1 MTEPRIH
8 ALARSGSRLRLLGAG
23 ARVGVACAL
32 VMVLGLPHHALAQD
46 PGGRQFPL
54 YVSVEGEY
62 IKTTIALRL
71 PYQAYGQPARALASR
86 TLDEDE
92 RLFLGFVEAVR
103 ANDLKALVKVFG
115 VPERSPEAAKADS
128 VTTPPRTPE
137 QTLAI
142 YRQSFGG
149 FEDVRVEGRVPLDD
163 GSLFVWSANTAK
175 GRMVRGSVVKSFGG
189 RRQTADVTMEQPI
202 ETLIVNSLNRLAAE
216 ELAGTAAAAPAAR
229 VHVLPLTKSGVE
241 LRFAGSRPEVTVP
254 GRVATGPLLTLGERA
269 VAAQNQSLERYL
281 AVHTRK
287 STEKLKQWFGTMN
300 REGVAAY
307 LTEYGRPRQ
316 VRLVMDGGPVL
327 LVFSAVKSTG
337 ASPAGRDVRYD
348 YVVREGAAFKIAN
361 VLYASFLD
369 DVLKNTSV
377 MAAFLEQATPSK

>member
-8 ALARSGSRLRLLGAG
+8 ALARSRPRLRLLRAG
-23 ARVGVACAL
+23 ARVGLACAL
-32 VMVLGLPHHALAQD
+32 LMGPGLPDHALAQD
-46 PGGRQFPL
+46 PAGRQFPL

-62 IKTTIALRL
+62 LKTTIALRL
-71 PYQAYGQPARALASR
+71 PYRAYGQPARELATR
-86 TLDEDE
+86 PLDEDE

-103 ANDLKALVKVFG
+103 ANDLKALVRVFG
-115 VPERSPEAAKADS
+115 VPERSAEAPKADG

-149 FEDVRVEGRVPLDD
+149 FEDVRVEGRVALDD
-163 GSLFVWSANTAK
+163 GALFVWSTNTAK
-175 GRMVRGSVVKSFGG
+175 GRMVRGSVVKTFGG
-189 RRQTADVTMEQPI
+189 RRQTADVTMDQPI
-202 ETLIVNSLNRLAAE
+202 ETLIVNSLNRLTTE
-216 ELAGTAAAAPAAR
+216 ELAGTAPAAAAAR
-229 VHVLPLTKSGVE
+229 VHILPLTKSGVE

-254 GRVATGPLLTLGERA
+254 GKAATGPLVAIAERA

-281 AVHTRK
+281 AVHTPK
-287 STEKLKQWFGTMN
+287 STVKLKQWFGTMN

-316 VRLVMDGGPVL
+316 IRLVMDGGTVL
-327 LVFSAVKSTG
+327 LVFSAVKSAA
-337 ASPAGRDVRYD
+337 ASPPGGDVRYD
-348 YVVREGAAFKIAN
+348 YVVREGGAFKIAN

-377 MAAFLEQATPSK
+377 VAAFLEQATPSK

>member
-1 MTEPRIH
+1 MTDSLIR
-8 ALARSGSRLRLLGAG
+8 ARARSGPRLRLLRAG
-23 ARVGVACAL
+23 ARVGLACAL
-32 VMVLGLPHHALAQD
+32 LMVPGLPDHALAQD

-71 PYQAYGQPARALASR
+71 PYQSYGQPARALATR

-115 VPERSPEAAKADS
+115 VPERSPEAPKADG

-149 FEDVRVEGRVPLDD
+149 FEDVRVEGRVVLDD
-163 GSLFVWSANTAK
+163 GALFVWSTNTAK
-175 GRMVRGSVVKSFGG
+175 GRMIRGSVVKTFGG
-189 RRQTADVTMEQPI
+189 RRQTADVTMDQPI
-202 ETLIVNSLNRLAAE
+202 ETLIVNSLNRLTTE
-216 ELAGTAAAAPAAR
+216 ELAGTAPAAAAAR
-229 VHVLPLTKSGVE
+229 VHILPLTKSGVE
-241 LRFAGSRPEVTVP
+241 LRFAGSRPETTVP
-254 GRVATGPLLTLGERA
+254 GKAATGPLVAIAERA

-281 AVHTRK
+281 AVHTPK
-287 STEKLKQWFGTMN
+287 STQKLKQWFGTMN
-300 REGVAAY
+300 REGVASY

-316 VRLVMDGGPVL
+316 VRLLMDGGTVL
-327 LVFSAVKSTG
+327 LVFSAVKSAG
-337 ASPAGRDVRYD
+337 SPPGRDVRYD

-377 MAAFLEQATPSK
+377 VAAFLEQATPSK